1 MRPYG
6 SRDDAIPAAEVR
18 LSLSQSQ
25 SLRDE
30 CEPLVRRRV
39 EGAAAL
45 RWKSDN
51 RRSPSAAAGANMS
64 AAG

>member
-30 CEPLVRRRV
+30 CRPLVRRRV
-39 EGAAAL
+39 EGTAAL
-45 RWKSDN
+45 RMKSDN
-51 RRSPSAAAGANMS
+51 RRSRSAAVGGNMR